1 MSTTSTG
8 TRIATFA
15 LAVMFLAVSVATS
28 VGIYFLV
35 SREEKQAAKNQ
46 TSAEIQQ
53 AIDDLKV
60 NEASPT
66 PADAN
71 NEGAETVNPNQPKLE
86 GTKLA
91 GFDPVAQVAE
101 IQTIDTVAGTGA
113 EVAAG
118 STVTAHYTGALAKD
132 GTIFQSSKDTGQ
144 PFTSPLSRLIQGW
157 QVGMPGMKAGG
168 TRRILIPAAQAY
180 GAEARPGIPANS
192 DLVFDIELIS
202 VQ

>member
-1 MSTTSTG
+1 
-8 TRIATFA
+8 
-15 LAVMFLAVSVATS
+15 MFLAVSVATS
-28 VGIYFLV
+28 VGIYYLV

-71 NEGAETVNPNQPKLE
+71 NEGAETVDPNQPKLE

-91 GFDPVAQVAE
+91 GFDPVVQVAE
-101 IQTIDTVAGTGA
+101 IQTIDTVVGTGA
-113 EVAAG
+113 EVATG

-144 PFTSPLSRLIQGW
+144 PFTSPLNRLIQGW

-180 GAEARPGIPANS
+180 GAEERPGIPANS